1 MQTRPVL
8 CYITSREELSDSVM
22 QPQVSVQRA
31 DTNLGHRCNV
41 LLDKIGEAARAGV
54 DFVQLREKDLGGR
67 ALERLALAASAT
79 IRRNS
84 ARGGESRTKLLLNAR
99 ADVALAVGADG
110 VHLPSHDLTVTEVR
124 AIWEHAHPRTRPTIS
139 VACHTLNEVRTAAD
153 DGADFVLFA
162 AVFGKKNAPGLV
174 ATGIENLRDACR
186 ASIPVLALG
195 GVTLGNARACLDAG
209 ATGIAGIRLFQDH
222 DIAAVVRELR
232 G

>member
-1 MQTRPVL
+1 MQTPPVL
-8 CYITSREELSDSVM
+8 CYITSREELSDSM
-22 QPQVSVQRA
+22 KQPQVSVQRA
-31 DTNLGHRCNV
+31 DANLGHRCDF
-41 LLDKIGEAARAGV
+41 LLEKIGEAARAGL

-67 ALERLALAASAT
+67 ALERLALVALET

-84 ARGGESRTKLLLNAR
+84 ARGGDSQTKLLLNTR
-99 ADVALAVGADG
+99 VDVALAVGADG
-110 VHLPSHDLTVTEVR
+110 LHLSSHDLTVTEVR
-124 AIWEHAHPRTRPTIS
+124 AIWEHAQPRTQPIIS

-162 AVFGKKNAPGLV
+162 PVFGKKNASGV
-174 ATGIENLRDACR
+174 AATGIENLREACR

-195 GVTLGNARACLDAG
+195 GVTLGNARACRDAG